1 MDSILFDLDGTM
13 WDTTEVAAMIWSRI
27 ASEYPD
33 VRETVTAAR
42 LRSLYGLPLRE
53 IAKELFPGV
62 SEERAISI
70 TMRCVTEQCPYL
82 TEHGAILLGDIAG
95 TLQKL
100 SARYRLFVVSNCEDG
115 YIQAFLTA
123 HRLWDYFTDFTCP
136 GQTGL
141 LKAENIRL
149 IVDRYHLQAPLY
161 VGDTYGDQTAAEKA
175 DVPFAF
181 AAYGFGTATRYDYRL
196 NSFEDLTTLFL

>member
-13 WDTTEVAAMIWSRI
+13 WDTTEVAATLWDRI

-33 VRETVTAAR
+33 VTGTVTPAR

-53 IAKELFPGV
+53 IATELFPGIPK
-62 SEERAISI
+62 ERAISI
-70 TMRCVTEQCPYL
+70 TMRCVTAQCPYL

-100 SARYRLFVVSNCEDG
+100 SARYRLFIVSNCEDG

-123 HRLWDYFTDFTCP
+123 HRLWDYFTDFACP

-149 IVDRYHLQAPLY
+149 IVDRYRLQAPLY
-161 VGDTYGDQTAAEKA
+161 VGDTFGDQTAAEKA
-175 DVPFAF
+175 GVPFAY
-181 AAYGFGTATRYDYRL
+181 AAYGFGTASRYDYRL
-196 NSFEDLTTLFL
+196 NAFEDLTTLFL